1 MPTNGKRYYL
11 FFVAV
16 LLFLF
21 DVFLLSEDLR
31 DKNGLLTFA
40 VLDVGQGDAIFI
52 ESPTGTQV
60 MFDAGPPH
68 KILGPIAKVM
78 SPFDRSLDAVF
89 ITNPDADH
97 IGGLLDLLKS
107 YEVGVIL
114 ESGTIN
120 ESKIF
125 ENLKTE
131 IKNKDIPNILAKKSM
146 RILIGGDAVIEILF
160 PDRDVSSSTTNDG
173 SIVARLSYGDFSAM
187 LTGDGTSE
195 TEKLIL
201 RGNEPEDLRSL
212 FLKVGHH
219 GSRSSSSLSFLDVVS
234 PSYAL
239 ISAGKDNKYGHPH
252 KDVLSL
258 LEEKEIKIFRTDIVG
273 SIIVESDGK
282 NFQIR

>member
-173 SIVARLSYGDFSAM
+173 SIVARLSYGDFSVM
-187 LTGDGTSE
+187 LMGDGTSE

-201 RGNEPEDLRSL
+201 RGNGPEDLHSL